1 MIFSVLMLFI
11 TFIGSIFILMRII
24 KGDEKSSPSTEM
36 IIQEIKELR
45 QDIAKKEKALI
56 DLLQEL
62 NKE

>member
-11 TFIGSIFILMRII
+11 TFIGGIFILMRII